1 MHRDVNGDEDVDAV
15 VPLVEKMMRWWC
27 FLSLAVI
34 LLLLGVAECCGPG
47 RGTVRRRTTRKLKP
61 LVFKEHVPNVPENTL
76 GASGLAEGRIG
87 RNDTRFKDL
96 VPNYNQDIIFKDEEG
111 TGADRLM
118 TQVSH
123 SQLHGGSPSQRILK
137 IAMSRYSQIF

>member
-1 MHRDVNGDEDVDAV
+1 
-15 VPLVEKMMRWWC
+15 MRWWC
-27 FLSLAVI
+27 ALLAPVVLFTI
-34 LLLLGVAECCGPG
+34 LLGVAECCGPG

-76 GASGLAEGRIG
+76 SASGLAEGRIG
-87 RNDTRFKDL
+87 RNDSRFKDL

-118 TQVSH
+118 TQVSFRR
-123 SQLHGGSPSQRILK
+123 LIRIL
-137 IAMSRYSQIF
+137 SF

>member
-1 MHRDVNGDEDVDAV
+1 M
-15 VPLVEKMMRWWC
+15 
-27 FLSLAVI
+27 
-34 LLLLGVAECCGPG
+34 
-47 RGTVRRRTTRKLKP
+47 KP

-87 RNDTRFKDL
+87 RNDSRFKDL

-118 TQVSH
+118 TQVSTRCGAVNSMAGH
-123 SQLHGGSPSQRILK
+123 EGNPCALPKFISALCSLRK
-137 IAMSRYSQIF
+137 IGVTTEKLYFASRVI